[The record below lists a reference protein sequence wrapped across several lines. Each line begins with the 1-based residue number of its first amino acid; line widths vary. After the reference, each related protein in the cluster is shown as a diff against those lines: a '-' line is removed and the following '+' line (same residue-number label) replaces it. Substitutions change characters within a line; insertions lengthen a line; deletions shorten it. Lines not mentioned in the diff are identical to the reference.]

1 MNNKNSISEKEVNER
16 IEKVNGAMAQEG
28 MPLFL
33 LFISITLTDEEKEVL
48 RNCIIGKTTHA
59 IERDKILTQCR
70 SLYGR

>member
-1 MNNKNSISEKEVNER
+1 MNKKTNFSEKEINER

-28 MPLFL
+28 MP
-33 LFISITLTDEEKEVL
+33 LTDEEKEVL

>member
-28 MPLFL
+28 MP
-33 LFISITLTDEEKEVL
+33 LTDEEKEVL

>member
-16 IEKVNGAMAQEG
+16 KKKVNGAMAQEG
-28 MPLFL
+28 MP
-33 LFISITLTDEEKEVL
+33 LTDEEKEVL

>member
-28 MPLFL
+28 MPL
-33 LFISITLTDEEKEVL
+33 TDEEKEVL

-59 IERDKILTQCR
+59 IERDKILTQFR

>member
-1 MNNKNSISEKEVNER
+1 MNNKNNISEKEVNER

-28 MPLFL
+28 MPL
-33 LFISITLTDEEKEVL
+33 TDEEKEVL
-48 RNCIIGKTTHA
+48 KNCIIGKTTHA